1 MTFTF
6 TFYVS
11 KIITNRLGRDFKT
24 QKKINDI
31 YVDNQANKKKQ
42 LTTLEGKKRQSWI
55 RREMSW

>member
-1 MTFTF
+1 M
-6 TFYVS
+6 YQ
-11 KIITNRLGRDFKT
+11 KLLLIDCGRDFKT

-42 LTTLEGKKRQSWI
+42 LTTLEGKKRQGWI